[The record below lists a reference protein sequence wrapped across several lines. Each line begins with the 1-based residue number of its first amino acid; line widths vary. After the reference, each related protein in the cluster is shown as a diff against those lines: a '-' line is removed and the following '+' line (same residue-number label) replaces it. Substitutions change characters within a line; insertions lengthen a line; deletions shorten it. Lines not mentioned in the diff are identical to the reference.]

1 MGSRKV
7 LLDKRLP
14 SYSWLELSQPLSSMQ
29 ELADARSEEVE
40 ANAPLLSCNA
50 KSLVILALQLLRLL
64 QTHRLSLC
72 ELVRKG
78 GDLCQYSDAYWV
90 LSQRPLCYPKIKTVG
105 FKKRAVS
112 HYCTG
117 SSQVADKYGVIPLAT
132 RVFIIQS
139 FCGMNF
145 CSVRLK
151 TDTDLLRNESANL
164 YENYSSKCSL
174 NDLSCRLNKFRATP
188 WKHE

>member
-64 QTHRLSLC
+64 QS
-72 ELVRKG
+72 
-78 GDLCQYSDAYWV
+78 
-90 LSQRPLCYPKIKTVG
+90 
-105 FKKRAVS
+105 
-112 HYCTG
+112 TG
-117 SSQVADKYGVIPLAT
+117 CHFANYLA
-132 RVFIIQS
+132 
-139 FCGMNF
+139 
-145 CSVRLK
+145 
-151 TDTDLLRNESANL
+151 
-164 YENYSSKCSL
+164 
-174 NDLSCRLNKFRATP
+174 
-188 WKHE
+188 